1 MNAAAEVSSFGTEKL
16 SKLMLKF
23 SIPCVLSLLVSALYN
38 IVDQI
43 FIGNS
48 ELSTLGNAATGVVFP
63 FFIIA
68 QAFAW
73 CFGDG
78 CAAYLNI
85 CLGKK
90 DMQSADKAIGTGV
103 TVTLL
108 TSLLLIAVGYPLKA
122 PLLTLFGA
130 SENSL
135 GMAIEYLDVILAF
148 FPFFLLSNMMNS
160 VIRADGSPACSMASM
175 LAGAVVNIVLD
186 PLFIFGFHWGMAGA
200 AWATVLG
207 QLVSFLICVWY
218 FFRTKTFRLH
228 PRSLLP
234 DFRAFAGALKLGIS
248 SFITQMTILVIVLVS
263 NRMLVRY
270 GAVSQYGV
278 DIPIAVMGIE
288 SKVFTVV
295 INIVVGIVL
304 GCQPIIGYNIGAGN
318 YARVKRLFRSIL
330 LCTAAVGLAA
340 TLLFVLA
347 PHAVARLFG
356 TPTNIP
362 NPDDYWL
369 FAEKTFRIFLSLTTF
384 TCIVKVSSI
393 FFQAAGKPVRAVVA
407 SMVRDILCFIPL
419 ILILPRFF
427 GIEGILYAAPAADL
441 LAMLVSGALMI
452 GYFRQLGKDVP
463 AAEAE

>member
-148 FPFFLLSNMMNS
+148 FPFFMLSNMMNS

-228 PRSLLP
+228 PHSLLP

>member
-48 ELSTLGNAATGVVFP
+48 EPSTLGNAATGVVFP

-148 FPFFLLSNMMNS
+148 FPFFMLSNMMNS

-228 PRSLLP
+228 PRSFLP

-304 GCQPIIGYNIGAGN
+304 GCQPIIGYNIVDGN

-330 LCTAAVGLAA
+330 LCTVAVGLAA

-393 FFQAAGKPVRAVVA
+393 FFQAVGKPVRAVVA

>member
-148 FPFFLLSNMMNS
+148 FPFFMLSNMMNS

-228 PRSLLP
+228 PRSFLP